1 MPELPPPRV
10 DRRRFVQLLG
20 ASAALA
26 ALPVALGEGTAS
38 ADERPSTGAGH
49 GAGNTVAPDP
59 VAETYYR
66 VLLDHTHWS
75 ETQWDAAKG
84 YYTATDF
91 GFAVV
96 LGNAVLLTHGTY
108 DADKAGIDAATLK
121 DRTIASIRHFAASN
135 RNNGGTEWGKTLF
148 FDTTFQLYFALA
160 ARLLWD
166 DLDAATRKDVDS
178 LIRNQA
184 AYTTSLGTGDDPLSS
199 PWTPNG
205 LKGGWEGDTKVDE
218 MGVYAQSL
226 VPALVWAQD
235 DPRYED
241 WLAAYRAWS
250 RNETGLPA
258 ADRANPALVDG
269 TPVSDNTAHNLWDT
283 FLVENHGSFEPH
295 YQEEVWR
302 TSART
307 AIHYLTAGRALPQV
321 VTDQPNTDPLWRSI
335 LNVMSDAGEP
345 FMPMINDREHLYGR
359 DVIPL
364 AFQAQVIGDRAA
376 ARAEQAMAERLEAYQ
391 GYPPQYRLAKFSG
404 EPKYEPEARAE
415 VAISYLLHVW
425 AAGSGRH
432 VRALSETEFF
442 RQASGVMDFGQELG
456 LVSHQ
461 SAAAWS
467 AAVSKAGFVKFAWQP
482 AHDDWLFRLS
492 AATPMFLPA
501 TGGEVA
507 GRRVRVYHAVRD
519 GFDGSATVLDL
530 GSAGYAGL
538 TTLPSGAV
546 VYATTG
552 TGEGEGHLEV
562 YNLTMP
568 GMPGL
573 TGSRTYR
580 YAEGSHTVAAADS
593 GGATTGGR
601 VDQLAFTRTEVRYL
615 RMLGVQGNPT
625 YGYSIYEFEAR
636 DGADGTDLAQG
647 ATATA
652 SSSDT
657 GMGPSL
663 AVDGDTTTRWAVS
676 KGDRKR
682 ADSWLE
688 VDLGAGVAVDRVTI
702 RWEVA
707 AGQKYRVQ
715 GSTDGQT
722 WADLV
727 SWPTPDASSTGGW
740 LDVDGRAGLVVR
752 GSKLP
757 LSVYGD
763 TVVLADGPSAP
774 LLVEGIP
781 GASTSTLRELAGRPV
796 PRPDADGVRA
806 ALTGDH
812 LSLFNLT
819 GSPVSTTVEVPAS
832 GPARVLFD
840 GRQTVTPDGT
850 SLEAGLDAASAALL
864 APRLTLH
871 PLTGRRLPSGLVA
884 EVVDAAT
891 VRLSGASCRVLVT
904 GQGRSSVA
912 TVRGTVTVRLPGADA
927 FPVDDL
933 ALGRTV
939 FPTNPLPP
947 GMSDPRAAVDG
958 DARTA
963 WTPGPNGRMV
973 VDLGAS
979 VAFTTVRAEWTGGRV
994 PTGRVEVSDD
1004 GLTYRSAGTMTGS
1017 GTHRQLA
1024 TGATARYVAL
1034 ATDASG
1040 TGAARLVALSVR

>member
-1 MPELPPPRV
+1 
-10 DRRRFVQLLG
+10 
-20 ASAALA
+20 LA
-26 ALPVALGEGTAS
+26 ALPTALGEGAAFAAGRPGS
-38 ADERPSTGAGH
+38 AAGH
-49 GAGNTVAPDP
+49 GAGSTAPDA

-66 VLLDHTHWS
+66 VLLNHTNWS

-108 DADKAGIDAATLK
+108 DAGKAGIDAATLK
-121 DRTIASIRHFAASN
+121 DRTVASIKHFAASN

-166 DLDAATRKDVDS
+166 DLDAATQTSVDS

-205 LKGGWEGDTKVDE
+205 LDGGWEGDTKVDE

-235 DPRYED
+235 DPRYDD
-241 WLAAYRAWS
+241 WLAAYYAWA

-258 ADRANPALVDG
+258 ADRANPVTVDG

-307 AIHYLTAGRALPQV
+307 AIHYLTAGHALPQV

-391 GYPPQYRLAKFSG
+391 SYPPEYRLAKFSG

-415 VAISYLLHVW
+415 VAISYLLHLW
-425 AAGSGRH
+425 AAKSGRH
-432 VRALSETEFF
+432 VRALSEAEFF
-442 RQASGVMDFGQELG
+442 QQASGVMDFGEVPG

-461 SAAAWS
+461 SSGAWS
-467 AAVSKAGFVKFAWQP
+467 AAVSKAGFVKFTWQP
-482 AHDDWLFRLS
+482 GHDDWLFKLS
-492 AATPMFLPA
+492 AATPMFLP
-501 TGGEVA
+501 TTLGKVA
-507 GRRVRVYHAVRD
+507 GRQARAYHAVSD

-530 GSAGYAGL
+530 GSAAYAGL

-552 TGEGEGHLEV
+552 TGVGEGHLEV

-568 GMPGL
+568 GMAGL
-573 TGSRTYR
+573 TGSRTYQ
-580 YAEGSHTVAAADS
+580 YAEGSHTVAAADGD
-593 GGATTGGR
+593 GGATGGR
-601 VDQLAFTRTEVRYL
+601 VDQLTFTRAQYRYL
-615 RMLGVQGNPT
+615 RMQGVQGDPT
-625 YGYSIYEFEAR
+625 YGYSIYELAAR
-636 DGADGTDLAQG
+636 DGAAGTDLAQG
-647 ATATA
+647 GTATA

-657 GMGPSL
+657 GMGPAL
-663 AVDGDTTTRWAVS
+663 AVDGSTTTRWAVS
-676 KGDRKR
+676 KGDRTR

-688 VDLGAGVAVDRVTI
+688 VDLGTAQDMDRATI
-702 RWEVA
+702 SWEAA
-707 AGQKYRVQ
+707 AGRKYLLQ

-722 WADLV
+722 WTDLV
-727 SWPTPDASSTGGW
+727 AWPDPDVTSKGGW

-752 GSKLP
+752 GSELP

-781 GASTSTLRELAGRPV
+781 GASTRTLRELAGQPV

-806 ALTGDH
+806 ALTEDH

-819 GSPVSTTVEVPAS
+819 GSAVSTKVAVPSS
-832 GPARVLFD
+832 GTGLVLFD
-840 GRQTVTPDGT
+840 GRQTVTSNGT
-850 SLEAGLDAASAALL
+850 SLEVSLDAASAELL
-864 APRLTLH
+864 APRFTLR
-871 PLTGRRLPSGLVA
+871 PLTGRRLPAGLVA
-884 EVVDAAT
+884 EVVDGAT
-891 VRLSGASCRVLVT
+891 VRLSGASCQVLVT
-904 GQGRSSVA
+904 GQGRSAAA
-912 TVRGTVTVRLPGADA
+912 TVRGTATVRLPGATA

-939 FPTNPLPP
+939 FPTNPLPA

-958 DARTA
+958 DAHTA
-963 WTPGPNGRMV
+963 WTPGRDGRMV

-979 VAFTTVRAEWTGGRV
+979 VAFGTVRAEWTGGRV

-1004 GLTYRSAGTMTGS
+1004 GLTYRGAGTMTGS
-1017 GTHRQLA
+1017 GPVRQL
-1024 TGATARYVAL
+1024 GAKVTARYVAL

-1040 TGAARLVALSVR
+1040 PGAARLTALSVR

>member
-1 MPELPPPRV
+1 MPQLPQLPV

-26 ALPVALGEGTAS
+26 ALPTALAGATAS
-38 ADERPSTGAGH
+38 ATGRKA
-49 GAGNTVAPDP
+49 AADP
-59 VAETYYR
+59 VADTYYR
-66 VLLDHTHWS
+66 VLLDHTRWS

-96 LGNAVLLTHGTY
+96 LGNAVLLTHGSY
-108 DADKAGIDAATLK
+108 DADRAGIDAATLK
-121 DRTIASIRHFAASN
+121 DRTVASIRHFAVSN
-135 RNNGGTEWGKTLF
+135 RNNGGTEWGRTLF

-166 DLDAATRKDVDS
+166 DLDAATQGHVDA
-178 LIRNQA
+178 LIREQA

-205 LKGGWEGDTKVDE
+205 LKGGWSGDTKVDE

-235 DPRYED
+235 DPRYPD
-241 WLAAYRAWS
+241 WLAAYRSWA

-258 ADRANPALVDG
+258 ADLANPATVDG
-269 TPVSDNTAHNLWDT
+269 AAVSTNTGHNLWDT

-307 AIHYLTAGRALPQV
+307 AIHYLTAGADLPQV
-321 VTDQPNTDPLWRSI
+321 VTDQPNTGPLWRSI
-335 LNVMSDAGEP
+335 LNVMSDSGEP

-415 VAISYLLHVW
+415 VAISYLLHLW
-425 AAGSGRH
+425 AAASGRS
-432 VRALSETEFF
+432 VRPLSEAEFF
-442 RQASGVMDFGQELG
+442 QQASGVMDFGAGPG
-456 LVSHQ
+456 LLSHQ
-461 SAAAWS
+461 TSGAW
-467 AAVSKAGFVKFAWQP
+467 AGAVSKAGFVKFAWQP
-482 AHDDWLFRLS
+482 AHDDWLFKLS
-492 AATPMFLPA
+492 AATPVFLPA
-501 TGGEVA
+501 TSGTVA
-507 GRRVRVYHAVRD
+507 GRQARAYHAVRD

-530 GSAGYAGL
+530 GAAGYAGL

-552 TGEGEGHLEV
+552 TGDGEGHLEV

-580 YAEGSHTVAAADS
+580 CAEGSRTVAAAD
-593 GGATTGGR
+593 GGGTTTGGR
-601 VDQLAFTRTEVRYL
+601 VDQLVFTRTQARYL
-615 RMLGVQGNPT
+615 RMQGVQGDPT
-625 YGYSIYEFEAR
+625 YGYSVYEFEAR
-636 DGADGTDLAQG
+636 DGADGSDLAQG
-647 ATATA
+647 GTATA
-652 SSSDT
+652 SSADT
-657 GMGPSL
+657 AMGAPL
-663 AVDGDTTTRWAVS
+663 AVDGSTTTRWAVA

-682 ADSWLE
+682 GDSWLA
-688 VDLGAGVAVDRVTI
+688 VDLGASRSLDRVTI
-702 RWEVA
+702 RWEAA
-707 AGQKYRVQ
+707 AGRKYVVQ
-715 GSTDGQT
+715 GSADGQAWT
-722 WADLV
+722 DLAA
-727 SWPTPDASSTGGW
+727 WPTPDLTSTGGW

-752 GSKLP
+752 GGDLP

-781 GASTSTLRELAGRPV
+781 GASARTLAGLAAGPV

-806 ALTGDH
+806 ALTEDH
-812 LSLFNLT
+812 LSVFNLT
-819 GSPVSTTVEVPAS
+819 GEAVSTTVAVPAAGS
-832 GPARVLFD
+832 GRVLFE
-840 GRQTVTPDGT
+840 GRQTVTADGT
-850 SLEAGLDAASAALL
+850 ALEVSLGAASAALL
-864 APRLTLH
+864 APRLTLQ
-871 PLTGRRLPSGLVA
+871 PLAGRKLPAGLIA
-884 EVVDAAT
+884 EVVDGAT
-891 VRLSGASCRVLVT
+891 VRLSGASCQVRVT
-904 GQGRSSVA
+904 GQGANAVA
-912 TVRGTVTVRLPGADA
+912 TVRGTVTVRLPGATA

-939 FPTNPLPP
+939 FPTNPLPA

-958 DARTA
+958 DPHTA
-963 WTPGPNGRMV
+963 WTPGPHGRMV

-979 VAFTTVRAEWTGGRV
+979 AAFTEVRAEWTGGRV
-994 PTGRVEVSDD
+994 PAGRVEVSDD
-1004 GLTYRSAGTMTGS
+1004 GVAYRSAGTLSGS
-1017 GTHRQLA
+1017 GQHRALA
-1024 TGATARYVAL
+1024 LAATARYVAL
-1034 ATDASG
+1034 ATDAPAA
-1040 TGAARLVALSVR
+1040 GAARLVSFSVR

>member
-1 MPELPPPRV
+1 MPPLPV

-26 ALPVALGEGTAS
+26 ALPSVLAEGSAS
-38 ADERPSTGAGH
+38 AAGRSGTG
-49 GAGNTVAPDP
+49 TTAPDP
-59 VAETYYR
+59 VAETYYQ
-66 VLLDHTHWS
+66 VLLSHTRWS

-121 DRTIASIRHFAASN
+121 DRTVASIRHFAASN
-135 RNNGGTEWGKTLF
+135 RNNGGTEWGKKLF

-160 ARLLWD
+160 ARLLWK
-166 DLDAATRKDVDS
+166 DLDTATQQDVDS

-205 LKGGWEGDTKVDE
+205 LNGGWEGDTKVDE

-226 VPALVWAQD
+226 VPALVWARD
-235 DPRYED
+235 DPRYGD

-258 ADRANPALVDG
+258 ADRANPAIVDG
-269 TPVSDNTAHNLWDT
+269 TPVTDNTGHNLWDT

-307 AIHYLTAGRALPQV
+307 AIHCLTAGHDMPQV
-321 VTDQPNTDPLWRSI
+321 VTDQPNTAPLWRSI

-364 AFQAQVIGDRAA
+364 AFQAQVAGDRAA
-376 ARAEQAMAERLEAYQ
+376 AWAEQAMAERLEAYLN
-391 GYPPQYRLAKFSG
+391 YPPQYRLAKFSG

-425 AAGSGRH
+425 AAKSGRR
-432 VRALSETEFF
+432 VQALSEAEFF
-442 RQASGVMDFGQELG
+442 QQASGVLDFGEGPG

-461 SAAAWS
+461 SAGAWS

-482 AHDDWLFRLS
+482 AHDDWLFKVS
-492 AATPMFLPA
+492 AATAMFLPTT
-501 TGGEVA
+501 TGTVT
-507 GRRVRVYHAVRD
+507 GRQARAYHAVRD
-519 GFDGSATVLDL
+519 GFDGSATVLAF
-530 GSAGYAGL
+530 GSTAYAGL

-562 YNLTMP
+562 HNLTMP

-580 YAEGSHTVAAADS
+580 YAEGSHTVAAGTD
-593 GGATTGGR
+593 GGTAVGR
-601 VDQLAFTRTEVRYL
+601 VDQLTFDRTQVRYL
-615 RMLGVQGNPT
+615 RMRGIQGDPT

-636 DGADGTDLAQG
+636 NGADGADLARG

-652 SSSDT
+652 SSSDN

-663 AVDGDTTTRWAVS
+663 AVDGSTSTRWAVS

-688 VDLGAGVAVDRVTI
+688 VDLGADQAVDRVTI
-702 RWEVA
+702 RWEAA
-707 AGQKYRVQ
+707 AGRKYLVQ

-727 SWPTPDASSTGGW
+727 SWPTPDISSKGGW
-740 LDVDGRAGLVVR
+740 LDIDGRAGLVVR
-752 GSKLP
+752 TSQLP

-763 TVVLADGPSAP
+763 TVVLADGPAGP
-774 LLVEGIP
+774 LLVEGMP
-781 GASTSTLRELAGRPV
+781 GASTSTLRGLAGRPV
-796 PRPDADGVRA
+796 PRPDTAGVQA
-806 ALTGDH
+806 ALTEDH

-819 GSPVSTTVEVPAS
+819 PSAVSTTVAVPFP
-832 GPARVLFD
+832 GTGLVLFD
-840 GRQTVTPDGT
+840 GRQTVTSDGT
-850 SLEAGLDAASAALL
+850 SLEVGLDAASAVLL
-864 APRLTLH
+864 PPRFTLH
-871 PLTGRRLPSGLVA
+871 PLTGDRLPSALVA
-884 EVVDAAT
+884 EVLDGAT
-891 VRLSGASCRVLVT
+891 VRLSGAPCRVLVT
-904 GQGRSSVA
+904 GQGRTSTA
-912 TVRGTVTVRLPGADA
+912 TVRDAVTVRLPGATM
-927 FPVDDL
+927 FPLGDL

-939 FPTNPLPP
+939 FPTNPLPA

-958 DARTA
+958 DPRTA

-979 VAFTTVRAEWTGGRV
+979 VAFTDVRAEWAGGRV

-1004 GLTYRSAGTMTGS
+1004 GLTYRSVGTMTGS
-1017 GTHRQLA
+1017 GLLRELT
-1024 TGATARYVAL
+1024 TGATARYLAL
-1034 ATDASG
+1034 ATETSG
-1040 TGAARLVALSVR
+1040 AGAARLVALSVH